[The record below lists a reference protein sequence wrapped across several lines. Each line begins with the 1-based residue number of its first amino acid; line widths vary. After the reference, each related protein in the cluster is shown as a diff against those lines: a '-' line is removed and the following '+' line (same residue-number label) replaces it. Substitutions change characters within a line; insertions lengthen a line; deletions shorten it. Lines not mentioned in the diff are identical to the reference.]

1 MPKQKKSRI
10 KKAEDR
16 ILAMEKMIVNELQR
30 VGHHVN
36 LTMNTINEYIM
47 YNGDIEGFE
56 EHIKKITENNKKK
69 AEKKLDKK
77 EEE

>member
-1 MPKQKKSRI
+1 MAKQKTSRI
-10 KKAEDR
+10 KKAEER
-16 ILAMEKMIVNELQR
+16 ILALVHELQR

-47 YNGDIEGFE
+47 YKGDIEGFE
-56 EHIKKITENNKKK
+56 EHIKKTTENNKKE

-77 EEE
+77 EKE